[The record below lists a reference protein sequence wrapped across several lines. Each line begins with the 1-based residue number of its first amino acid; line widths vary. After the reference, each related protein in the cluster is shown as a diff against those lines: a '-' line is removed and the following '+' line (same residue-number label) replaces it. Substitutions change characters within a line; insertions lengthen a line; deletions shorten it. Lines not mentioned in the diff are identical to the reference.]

1 MKAAMEAS
9 TSSTVVG
16 QLRVSLSPRDI
27 PALST
32 SLIEVV
38 RIAND
43 PDVSFDVLEQ
53 VISRDQALTLRVLAV
68 ANSSYYGCS
77 RRVDSAR
84 TALALLG
91 TRQVQNIASAM
102 ALAPAFDSE
111 YGPSL
116 WTHGLCTAVWTG
128 HVTRALGLPPLDYVF
143 TAALLHDIGIVLLLK
158 SAPELARELL
168 AEARETDREL
178 HDVERERL
186 GTDHAQLG
194 GRASVAWRLPD
205 RIATLVASHH
215 DVEDPAK
222 NLDLAVL
229 QVADELAEHTPD
241 ASACPSERAFATLR
255 ALGLGVDAVRELVA
269 CADKV
274 ALEATS
280 FG

>member
-1 MKAAMEAS
+1 MSGSA
-9 TSSTVVG
+9 SSTIVG

-32 SLIEVV
+32 NLVEVV

-43 PDVSFDVLEQ
+43 PSVSFDRLEQ

-116 WTHGLCTAVWTG
+116 WAHGLCTAMWTS
-128 HVTRALGLPPLDYVF
+128 HVARALGLPPLDYVF

-158 SAPELARELL
+158 SAPELARDLL
-168 AEARETDREL
+168 TEARCTDRDL
-178 HDVERERL
+178 HDVEEEHL

-194 GRASVAWRLPD
+194 GRASVNWRLPD

-229 QVADELAEHTPD
+229 QVADELAEHAGAGD
-241 ASACPSERAFATLR
+241 ACPSERAFATLR
-255 ALGLGVDAVRELVA
+255 ALGLDVEAVRRLVG
-269 CADKV
+269 CAEQV
-274 ALEATS
+274 ALETSS